1 VTDTAFKGFGPK
13 AIPFLKALDFH
24 QSREWFLENRD
35 LFEKELRD
43 PLGDLVDTLTQRFE
57 EAGLGLRGDR
67 KKSLFRIN
75 RDVRFAKDKRPY
87 NRHVSAILSPDGT
100 KAVQGVFYVHIGLE
114 GCFAGVAWW
123 QPEAA
128 LLLSM
133 RRAIE
138 TWPETF
144 RAMVKALKQNGL
156 ELDTEGGMKR
166 TPRGFEHV
174 TDNDLVAAIRNRHF
188 AVRHVIDPAGI
199 HGPELVEEL
208 VDFTMRARPL
218 LDWGR
223 AIEGKS
229 AKD

>member
-1 VTDTAFKGFGPK
+1 MESAFKGFGQK

-35 LFEKELRD
+35 LFERELRE
-43 PLGDLVDTLTQRFE
+43 PFGDLVETLTERFTA
-57 EAGLGLRGDR
+57 AGLGLRGDR

-87 NRHVSAILSPDGT
+87 NRHLSAILSPDGT
-100 KAVQGVFYVHIGLE
+100 KMEQGVFYVHIGLE

-128 LLLSM
+128 LLLAM
-133 RRAIE
+133 RRAIA
-138 TWPETF
+138 TQPDKF
-144 RAMVKALKQNGL
+144 RAMVKALKKNGL
-156 ELDTEGGMKR
+156 ELDTEGCMKR

-174 TDNDLVAAIRNRHF
+174 TDADLVAAIRNRHF
-188 AVRHVIDPAGI
+188 VVRHAIDPAGI
-199 HGPELVEEL
+199 HGPALVDEL
-208 VDFTMRARPL
+208 VDFTVRAKPL

-223 AIEGKS
+223 AIEVRALAG
-229 AKD
+229 

>member
-1 VTDTAFKGFGPK
+1 MSDGAFKGFGPK

-35 LFEKELRD
+35 LYETELRD
-43 PLGDLVDTLTQRFE
+43 PLGDLVDTLTRRFT

-67 KKSLFRIN
+67 RKSLFRIN
-75 RDVRFAKDKRPY
+75 RDVRFARDKRPY
-87 NRHVSAILSPDGT
+87 NRHVSAILSPDGS
-100 KAVQGVFYVHIGLE
+100 KAVQGVFYIHIGLE

-138 TWPETF
+138 TWPEAF
-144 RAMVKALKQNGL
+144 RAMVKSLKKNGL
-156 ELDTEGGMKR
+156 ELDAEGAMKR
-166 TPRGFEHV
+166 TPRGFEQV
-174 TDNDLVAAIRNRHF
+174 TDKDLVAAIRSRHF
-188 AVRHVIDPAGI
+188 AVRHAIDADRI
-199 HGPELVEEL
+199 HGPDLVDEL
-208 VDFTMRARPL
+208 VDFTVRARPL

-223 AIEGKS
+223 AIEGKLR
-229 AKD
+229 KD

>member
-1 VTDTAFKGFGPK
+1 MEGAFKGFGQK

-43 PLGDLVDTLTQRFE
+43 PFGDLVETLTQRFA

-87 NRHVSAILSPDGT
+87 NRHLSAILSPDGT
-100 KAVQGVFYVHIGLE
+100 KMEQGVFYVHIGLE

-128 LLLSM
+128 LLLAM
-133 RRAIE
+133 RRAIA
-138 TWPETF
+138 TQPEKF
-144 RAMVKALKQNGL
+144 RAMVKALKKNGL
-156 ELDTEGGMKR
+156 ELDTEGCMKR

-174 TDNDLVAAIRNRHF
+174 ADADLVSAIRNRYF
-188 AVRHVIDPAGI
+188 AVRHAIDPAGI
-199 HGPELVEEL
+199 HGPALVDDL
-208 VDFTMRARPL
+208 VDFTLRAKPL

-223 AIEGKS
+223 AIQGK
-229 AKD
+229 ALAG

>member
-1 VTDTAFKGFGPK
+1 MESTFKGFGQK

-35 LFEKELRD
+35 LFETELRD
-43 PLGDLVDTLTQRFE
+43 PLGDLVDTLTSRFA

-75 RDVRFAKDKRPY
+75 RDVRFARDKRPY
-87 NRHVSAILSPDGT
+87 NRHLSAILSPDGT
-100 KAVQGVFYVHIGLE
+100 KMEQGVFYVHIGLE

-128 LLLSM
+128 LLLAI
-133 RRAIE
+133 RRSIE
-138 TWPETF
+138 TWPERF
-144 RAMVKALKQNGL
+144 RALVKALNKNGL
-156 ELDTEGGMKR
+156 ELDTEGAMKR

-174 TDNDLVAAIRNRHF
+174 IDKDLAAAIRNRHF
-188 AVRHVIDPAGI
+188 VVRHVIDPAGI

-208 VDFTMRARPL
+208 VDFTLRAKPL

-223 AIEGKS
+223 AIEGKTER
-229 AKD
+229 D

>member
-1 VTDTAFKGFGPK
+1 MTDGAFKGFGPK
-13 AIPFLKALDFH
+13 AIAFLKALDFH

-43 PLGDLVDTLTQRFE
+43 PLGDLVETLTLRFAQ
-57 EAGLGLRGDR
+57 AGLGLRGDR

-75 RDVRFAKDKRPY
+75 RDVRFANDKRPY
-87 NRHVSAILSPDGT
+87 NRHLSAILSPDGT
-100 KAVQGVFYVHIGLE
+100 KMEQGVFYVHIGLE

-128 LLLSM
+128 LLLAM

-138 TWPETF
+138 MWPGRF
-144 RAMVKALKQNGL
+144 RAMVKALNKNGL
-156 ELDTEGGMKR
+156 ELDAEGGMKR

-174 TDNDLVAAIRNRHF
+174 ADKDLVAAIRNRHF
-188 AVRHVIDPAGI
+188 AVRHAIDPAAI

-208 VDFTMRARPL
+208 VDFAMRAKPL

-223 AIEGKS
+223 AIEGTAPGS
-229 AKD
+229 

>member
-1 VTDTAFKGFGPK
+1 MESTFKGFGQR

-35 LFEKELRD
+35 LFETELRD
-43 PLGDLVDTLTQRFE
+43 PLGNLVDTLTSRFA

-75 RDVRFAKDKRPY
+75 RDVRFARDKRPY
-87 NRHVSAILSPDGT
+87 NRHLSAILSPDGT
-100 KAVQGVFYVHIGLE
+100 KMEQGVFYVHIGLE

-128 LLLSM
+128 LLLAI
-133 RRAIE
+133 RRSIE
-138 TWPETF
+138 TWPERF
-144 RAMVKALKQNGL
+144 RALVKALNKNGL
-156 ELDTEGGMKR
+156 ELDTEGAMKR

-174 TDNDLVAAIRNRHF
+174 IDKDLAAAIRNRHF
-188 AVRHVIDPAGI
+188 VVRHVIDPAGI

-208 VDFTMRARPL
+208 VDFTLRAKPL

-223 AIEGKS
+223 AIEGKTER
-229 AKD
+229 D

>member
-1 VTDTAFKGFGPK
+1 MESTFKGFGQK

-35 LFEKELRD
+35 LFETELRD
-43 PLGDLVDTLTQRFE
+43 PLGDLVDTLTLRFA

-75 RDVRFAKDKRPY
+75 RDVRFARDKRPY
-87 NRHVSAILSPDGT
+87 NRHLSAILSPDGT
-100 KAVQGVFYVHIGLE
+100 KMEQGVFYVHIGLE

-128 LLLSM
+128 LLLAI
-133 RRAIE
+133 RRSIE
-138 TWPETF
+138 TWPERF
-144 RAMVKALKQNGL
+144 RAMVKALNKNGL
-156 ELDTEGGMKR
+156 ELDTEGAMKR

-174 TDNDLVAAIRNRHF
+174 IDKDLAAAIRNRHF
-188 AVRHVIDPAGI
+188 VVRHVIDPAGI

-208 VDFTMRARPL
+208 VDFTLRAKPL

-223 AIEGKS
+223 AIEGKT
-229 AKD
+229 AKN

>member
-1 VTDTAFKGFGPK
+1 MEGAFKGFGQK

-43 PLGDLVDTLTQRFE
+43 PFGDLVETLTQRFA
-57 EAGLGLRGDR
+57 EAGIGLRGDR

-87 NRHVSAILSPDGT
+87 NRHLSAILSPDGT
-100 KAVQGVFYVHIGLE
+100 KMEQGVFYVHIGLE

-123 QPEAA
+123 QPEPA
-128 LLLSM
+128 LLLAM

-138 TWPETF
+138 VWPDRF
-144 RAMVKALKQNGL
+144 RAMVKALVKNGL
-156 ELDTEGGMKR
+156 ELDAEGGMKR

-174 TDNDLVAAIRNRHF
+174 DDADLVAAIRNRHF
-188 AVRHVIDPAGI
+188 AVRHAIDPAGI
-199 HGPELVEEL
+199 HGPALVDEL
-208 VDFTMRARPL
+208 VDFTLRAKPL

-223 AIEGKS
+223 AIQGKVL
-229 AKD
+229 AG

>member
-1 VTDTAFKGFGPK
+1 MEGAFKGFGQK

-43 PLGDLVDTLTQRFE
+43 PFGDLVETLTRRFA

-87 NRHVSAILSPDGT
+87 NRHLSAILSPDGT
-100 KAVQGVFYVHIGLE
+100 KMEHGVFYVHIGLE

-123 QPEAA
+123 QPEPA
-128 LLLSM
+128 LLLAM

-138 TWPETF
+138 VWPDRF
-144 RAMVKALKQNGL
+144 RAMVKALAKNGL
-156 ELDTEGGMKR
+156 ELDAEGGMKR

-174 TDNDLVAAIRNRHF
+174 DDADLVAAIRNRHF
-188 AVRHVIDPAGI
+188 AVRHAIDPAGI
-199 HGPELVEEL
+199 HGPELVDEL
-208 VDFTMRARPL
+208 VDFTLHAKPL

-223 AIEGKS
+223 AIQGNTEAS
-229 AKD
+229 